1 MAGKGDISMLLE
13 LGIANA
19 FGSTLFDR
27 ELERR
32 GVKPA
37 QAGLLDFIARMEP
50 VTPTALEQEMG
61 IPGATLRARVK
72 SLIDV
77 GYVERSPNPADA
89 RSFFLITTP
98 EGRGFLEVAH
108 AAVDEAERMLDKEL
122 GWSFEDLRG
131 KIREVRQAGQRLLL
145 ADDPE
150 ALSKISPTPPE
161 GDS

>member
-1 MAGKGDISMLLE
+1 MLLE
-13 LGIANA
+13 LAIANA

-61 IPGATLRARVK
+61 APGATLRARLK

-77 GYVERSPNPADA
+77 GYVERSPNPDDA
-89 RSFFLITTP
+89 RSYFLSTTP
-98 EGRGFLEVAH
+98 AGQRFLKVAH
-108 AAVDEAERMLDKEL
+108 AAVAEAERMLDEEL
-122 GWSFEDLRG
+122 GWPFENLRG
-131 KIREVRQAGQRLLL
+131 QIRQVREAGHRLLL
-145 ADDPE
+145 ADDPD
-150 ALSKISPTPPE
+150 ALSKISSTPPE
-161 GDS
+161 GAP